1 MARAAEHVKVDEEK
15 LSQYAAALLKEEGS
29 VLEMDPS
36 CHFLAHG
43 EQTLAFLIT
52 LDTVNFGSGYFPEIL
67 PDPRRSGYR
76 TIAAALTEYFRRN
89 GPFSAG
95 ELCCISSSR
104 CALIFGLDVD
114 HPASGELMKLFARA
128 LRDLGSFLLEKY
140 GGRFRGLVEDAGGSA
155 EKLVFLLSA
164 MPLYH
169 DVAPYRGQ
177 TVPFFKRAQLAAAD
191 LHIAFA
197 GNGFGRFDDIERL
210 TLFADNLVPHVLR
223 HDDIL
228 VYETSL
234 AQRIDAGD
242 LLPAGSP
249 QEVEIRG
256 CAVYAVERM
265 IEELRAG
272 GVSVSAM
279 ELDNR
284 LWHRGQRP
292 EYRALPRHRTHTP
305 FY

>member
-1 MARAAEHVKVDEEK
+1 MAREAEHVRVNEEK
-15 LSQYAAALLKEEGS
+15 LSQYAATLLKEEGS

-43 EQTLAFLIT
+43 EQTLAFLMT

-67 PDPRRSGYR
+67 PDPRQSGYR
-76 TIAAALTEYFRRN
+76 TIAAALTGYFRRN
-89 GPFSAG
+89 GPLSAG
-95 ELCCISSSR
+95 ELSCISADR

-114 HPASGELMKLFARA
+114 RAPGGELMELFARA
-128 LRDLGSFLLEKY
+128 LRDLGSILLEKY
-140 GGRFRGLVEDAGGSA
+140 GGRFSDLVEDAGGSA

-164 MPLYH
+164 MPLYN

-197 GNGFGRFDDIERL
+197 GNGFGRFGDIGRL

-223 HDDIL
+223 HDGIL

-234 AQRIDAGD
+234 AERIDAGD
-242 LLPAGSP
+242 ILAAGSP
-249 QEVEIRG
+249 EEVEIRG

-265 IEELRAG
+265 IEEFGAAR
-272 GVSVSAM
+272 VSVSAM

-292 EYRALPRHRTHTP
+292 QYRALPRHRTHTP